1 MQREKRIFRHMIL
14 IRDQRMV
21 IVYEQSYLRYSF
33 HFNIRQNYDLSN
45 LTVKQDDLS
54 NLILLIF
61 LPGNIYF
68 NRVKGLVNSS
78 LKIGEL

>member
-1 MQREKRIFRHMIL
+1 MIL

-33 HFNIRQNYDLSN
+33 HFNIRQNYALLN
-45 LTVKQDDLS
+45 LISEQDDLS

-61 LPGNIYF
+61 VPGNIYF

-78 LKIGEL
+78 LKGREL

>member
-33 HFNIRQNYDLSN
+33 HFNIRQNYALSSFS
-45 LTVKQDDLS
+45 KQDDLS

-61 LPGNIYF
+61 VPGNIYF

-78 LKIGEL
+78 LKNREL

>member
-33 HFNIRQNYDLSN
+33 HFNIRQNYALSS
-45 LTVKQDDLS
+45 LTVDSS
-54 NLILLIF
+54 NLISLIF
-61 LPGNIYF
+61 LSGNIYF

-78 LKIGEL
+78 LNGKEL

>member
-33 HFNIRQNYDLSN
+33 HFNIRQNYAFS
-45 LTVKQDDLS
+45 KQDDSS
-54 NLILLIF
+54 NLISLIF
-61 LPGNIYF
+61 LSGNIYF

-78 LKIGEL
+78 LNGKEL